1 VMADDAEISNHPS
14 RPTAGADEAAA
25 DDANADK
32 AYARNAVN
40 QTGRKIMSFEDR
52 AAEWHAA
59 CSKRIAADPVK
70 SVLLAAAGGALL
82 AGLLLAFDRSGR
94 RWP

>member
-1 VMADDAEISNHPS
+1 MADDTGISSHPS
-14 RPTAGADEAAA
+14 RLAAGAGEEAG
-25 DDANADK
+25 DDAGADK

-40 QTGRKIMSFEDR
+40 ETGRKIMRFEDR